1 MVVTIELSGGL
12 EYDADTTKLEY
23 EIGTIKTMKDV
34 IEILRK
40 NLTKLAQIFTETSV
54 IPGIIVLINDADWE
68 LLGYLD
74 AEISD
79 GDVISLISS
88 IHGG

>member
-1 MVVTIELSGGL
+1 MVVKIELSGGL
-12 EYDADTTKLEY
+12 EYDAKTTHFEI
-23 EIGTIKTMKDV
+23 EIGNIKTMRDV
-34 IEILRK
+34 IHKIKEIQ
-40 NLTKLAQIFTETSV
+40 TGLAPIFTEESV

-68 LLGYLD
+68 LVGMLD
-74 AEISD
+74 SEVHD